1 MVHSGLVSPF
11 STPPARRALRASGLA
26 LALAAGAAGAACTG
40 VSPQQDVSTAQV
52 VVDLTDAVNELRQEN
67 AVLQGQIDSLRI
79 EVARQDTLVRQM
91 AGAMGVL
98 PR

>member
-1 MVHSGLVSPF
+1 MSPL
-11 STPPARRALRASGLA
+11 SIHPARRALLA
-26 LALAAGAAGAACTG
+26 FGIVLVLAAGASCNA

-52 VVDLTDAVNELRQEN
+52 IVDLTDAVNELRQEN
-67 AVLQGQIDSLRI
+67 AVLQGQLDSLRL